1 MMRNQWS
8 VSRTLRDLCLA
19 GTCILSLFGLVV
31 LIPKLNGL
39 KLYAVTS
46 GSMAPA
52 IPAGSLIL
60 VDPAQKTPHVGE
72 IMTYRMKGSA
82 AGMTVT
88 HRVHEIRPDGRLLM
102 KGDANAQPD
111 LNVISRDALEGTV
124 VSAIPR
130 MGFLQEKSGI
140 RMGLSALTVLC
151 LCGWLALDPENHRK
165 GEMK

>member
-8 VSRTLRDLCLA
+8 VSRALRDVCLA

-72 IMTYRMKGSA
+72 IIT
-82 AGMTVT
+82 
-88 HRVHEIRPDGRLLM
+88 
-102 KGDANAQPD
+102 
-111 LNVISRDALEGTV
+111 
-124 VSAIPR
+124 
-130 MGFLQEKSGI
+130 
-140 RMGLSALTVLC
+140 
-151 LCGWLALDPENHRK
+151 
-165 GEMK
+165 

>member
-1 MMRNQWS
+1 MRFPQWS
-8 VSRTLRDLCLA
+8 AARFLRDACLVS
-19 GTCILSLFGLVV
+19 TCVLSLCGLAV

-52 IPAGSLIL
+52 IPQGSLIL
-60 VDPAQKTPHVGE
+60 VDPAQKTPHVGTV
-72 IMTYRMKGSA
+72 MTYRLKGKNT
-82 AGMTVT
+82 GMSVT

-102 KGDANAQPD
+102 KGDANAMPD

-124 VSAIPR
+124 VSAIPG
-130 MGFLQEKSGI
+130 MGFLQESGGI

-151 LCGWLALDPENHRK
+151 VGGWLARDPENHRK
-165 GEMK
+165 GD